1 MASTYDLAK
10 LADVKDWLDISG
22 ADDDA
27 LLSRLITRLSR
38 GILNYLDRQSILP
51 TNFSE
56 TFDGGG
62 ERSLLLGQWPVNA
75 VLGCAVNGLP
85 IPAAPAIA
93 PDSLRPG
100 FVLDQ
105 GDIAPPGRRQRLS
118 LRGRRFDCGV
128 QNVSVSYWAGYQI
141 ADEAITIPLE
151 APYSVTALSPYGD
164 WASDGGVIS
173 NGLAMARVAASP
185 AAGQYSVADGVY
197 TFNGANAGSAAAVTY
212 GYVPADLAIGC
223 MDWVAERYSYRSRI
237 GQQSKSLG
245 GQETMAYLVKDI
257 PDFVAAALQPYRR
270 VAL

>member
-51 TNFSE
+51 TKFSE

-62 ERSLLLGQWPVNA
+62 ERSLLLGQWPVNV
-75 VLGCAVNGLP
+75 VLGCAVNSLP
-85 IPAAPAIA
+85 IPPAPAMT
-93 PDSLRPG
+93 PDSLQPG
-100 FVLDQ
+100 FVLDE

-118 LRGRRFDCGV
+118 LRGRRFDCGI
-128 QNVSVSYWAGYQI
+128 QNVSVSYLAGYQI
-141 ADEAITIPLE
+141 AGEAAMIPPG
-151 APYSVTALSPYGD
+151 APFLVTALSPYGD
-164 WASDGGVIS
+164 WASDGGVTL
-173 NGLAMARVAASP
+173 NGLAMTRVAASP
-185 AAGQYSVADGVY
+185 AAGQYSVADGIY
-197 TFNGANAGSAAAVTY
+197 TFNVANAGMGATITY
-212 GYVPADLAIGC
+212 GFVPADLAICC

-257 PDFVAAALQPYRR
+257 PDFVAAGLQPYRR
-270 VAL
+270 VAP